1 MSTKR
6 KFHVPTAAEDA
17 ALTTAA
23 ESDGDNLPLTDE
35 QLKNMRPARDVL
47 PAMVGERAA
56 DALLKRRG
64 RPATPAEQHKV
75 RTTIRLDPDLIDAF
89 KGTGDGWQ
97 SRMNDALREW
107 ATSHGMVRGRQ
118 AGK

>member
-6 KFHVPTAAEDA
+6 KFHIPDAAEDA
-17 ALTTAA
+17 ALTKAA
-23 ESDGDNLPLTDE
+23 ASDADNLPLTE
-35 QLKNMRPARDVL
+35 AQLKRMRPAREAL
-47 PAMVGERAA
+47 PALVGKPAA
-56 DALLKRRG
+56 EALLKRRG
-64 RPATPAEQHKV
+64 RPATPIDQHKV

-107 ATSHGMVRGRQ
+107 ASSHGMIRGR
-118 AGK
+118 